1 MTAYNTLLGLYLPV
15 MILGT
20 TLNLILLCTML
31 TNKKLRADPRNTFIL
46 ALAFSDFFLCN
57 FTSPLTLWATL
68 EGHWPF
74 GKSIPDLTILWSN
87 CTCWVVTF
95 LTVYFMYTKKRLPNT
110 YIKRIRILKT
120 TTKEAVQFTVGWTV
134 NMGSLFVRVV
144 FVVIVNGK

>member
-74 GKSIPDLTILWSN
+74 GKSIPDITIPWSN

-95 LTVYFMYTKKRLPNT
+95 LLSTLY
-110 YIKRIRILKT
+110 ILKKASKYVHKT
-120 TTKEAVQFTVGWTV
+120 YQDSKDYDERSSTIHSWLNSEHGVP
-134 NMGSLFVRVV
+134 
-144 FVVIVNGK
+144 IC